1 MDVSVDRDYHGEGV
15 RCVFR
20 MDGRAKRTTRVFDS
34 MQSALNT
41 AVYIAGQA
49 GVLERDRLQAWLELR
64 GFKVDSIEVNEDREA
79 AAARLAEHGPF
90 TLRQGESSEPRV
102 EEHVDPPL
110 K

>member
-34 MQSALNT
+34 MQSALNI

-49 GVLERDRLQAWLELR
+49 GVVEMDRLRTWLELR
-64 GFKVDSIEVNEDREA
+64 GFEVDSIEVNEDREA
-79 AAARLAEHGPF
+79 AARRLAEHGPF
-90 TLRQGESSEPRV
+90 TLGRGESSKS
-102 EEHVDPPL
+102 EEN

>member
-34 MQSALNT
+34 MQSALNI

-49 GVLERDRLQAWLELR
+49 GVVEMDRLRTWLELR
-64 GFKVDSIEVNEDREA
+64 GFEVDSIEVNEDREA
-79 AAARLAEHGPF
+79 AARRLTEHGPF
-90 TLRQGESSEPRV
+90 TLGRGESSKS
-102 EEHVDPPL
+102 EEN